1 MRTLFGIIVA
11 IILLFPLRAP
21 AQGSY
26 VVSGKAVDSRKE
38 TKEVVTVYYFHG
50 ERRCVTCVNIQ
61 NITRDAVSD
70 VFGKDERVV
79 FKEINL
85 EHQANRSL
93 VERYKISWSS
103 LIVQGPR
110 EYADL
115 TAQAFRNARNA
126 GKLREIVVSTV
137 KGYLP

>member
-1 MRTLFGIIVA
+1 MRTLFGIFAA
-11 IILLFPLRAP
+11 IILLLPLRVP

-26 VVSGKAVDSRKE
+26 VVTGKSVDSRKE

-61 NITRDAVSD
+61 NISRDAVSD
-70 VFGKDERVV
+70 VFGKDKRVV
-79 FKEINL
+79 FKEINH

-93 VERYKISWSS
+93 VERYKIAGSS
-103 LIVQGPR
+103 LIVQGPS
-110 EYADL
+110 EHTDL
-115 TAQAFRNARNA
+115 TIQAFRNARNA